1 MARITKKLARIW
13 RELVRIS
20 GELVRISGD
29 LARSAEKMARSTTR
43 VGPKYQESWTEL
55 LQGARRGKTKVCTE
69 GVKIAQ
75 KFVKIMRFYSQLPA
89 LSALKKRKKCG
100 LPL

>member
-13 RELVRIS
+13 R
-20 GELVRISGD
+20 ELVRISGD

-43 VGPKYQESWTEL
+43 VGPKYQESWTKL

-89 LSALKKRKKCG
+89 LSALKKQKKCG